1 MLKPLVVQLKSRS
14 SAGTQRRRGVIG
26 AALLAL
32 TACQTYSPEPLIT
45 DPVVLS
51 APLAAVLARDAATLD
66 RPYLRPIALDFSKP
80 LDANAIGVLAV
91 IGNPD
96 LRAMRVRANVADAQ
110 LFSARLLPD
119 PTLSLGLD
127 QVLAGPP
134 AVDNLTGTLGWAINE
149 LRTRGA
155 RIAQA
160 RAESQRVRLDLA
172 WAEWQTA
179 GKAEDQAAR
188 IVGLEHAAAFAE
200 ANRRSALS
208 MLDRMMRAAG
218 RGDLPPDQLQAA
230 RLSASDA
237 SARVRTIEK
246 DLVTA
251 RFDLTRLLG
260 LTPDQRLNLA
270 PPPVL
275 EAPLDATALFQLAAN
290 QRLDLQAL
298 KAGYMS
304 QEAAVRLAIINQF
317 PTLDLS
323 INATRDTSKNLT
335 VGPAVSLTLP
345 LWNRNRGAIA
355 IEKATRSALKAE
367 YDARLYQTRAE
378 IAAAVAAL
386 ELARAQRA
394 AILAELPAAQRFAQ
408 ASRRAADRGD
418 IASATAEAAEQ
429 ALRDKQLLLAQAD
442 QDSAEQLVALQLLT
456 GIPMQE
462 WPK

>member
-1 MLKPLVVQLKSRS
+1 MCPS
-14 SAGTQRRRGVIG
+14 IG
-26 AALLAL
+26 AGLLSLA
-32 TACQTYSPEPLIT
+32 ACQTYSPEALTT
-45 DPVVLS
+45 DPAALS
-51 APLAAVLARDAATLD
+51 APVAAVLARDAAAID

-91 IGNPD
+91 IGNHD

-110 LFSARLLPD
+110 LFNARLLPD
-119 PTLSLGLD
+119 PTLSLGVD

-160 RAESQRVRLDLA
+160 RAENRRVRLDLA

-179 GKAEDQAAR
+179 GKAEVQAAR
-188 IVGLEHAAAFAE
+188 VVGLQRAAILAE

-208 MLDRMMRAAG
+208 LLDRMMRAAG

-237 SARVRTIEK
+237 AARVRTIEK

-251 RFDLTRLLG
+251 RFELTRLLG
-260 LTPDQRLNLA
+260 LNPDQVLNLA
-270 PPPVL
+270 PAPVT
-275 EAPLDATALFQLAAN
+275 EAPLNAAALFQLAAS

-304 QEAAVRLAIINQF
+304 QEAAVRVAIINQF

-323 INATRDTSKNLT
+323 INTTRDTSKNFLL
-335 VGPAVSLTLP
+335 GPSVSLTLP

-355 IEKATRSALKAE
+355 VEKATRSALKAE

-394 AILAELPAAQRFAQ
+394 AILAELPAARRFAQ

-418 IASATAEAAEQ
+418 IAQATAETAEQ
-429 ALRDKQLLLAQAD
+429 ALRDKELLLAQAD
-442 QDSAEQLVALQLLT
+442 QDRAEQLVALQLLT
-456 GIPMQE
+456 GVPMQE
-462 WPK
+462 WRR

>member
-1 MLKPLVVQLKSRS
+1 MKADARWL
-14 SAGTQRRRGVIG
+14 RGSVCG
-26 AALLAL
+26 ALLGLA
-32 TACQTYSPEPLIT
+32 ACQTYSPEPLIT
-45 DPVVLS
+45 DPASLS
-51 APLAAVLARDAATLD
+51 AQVATVLVRDAATID
-66 RPYLRPIALDFSKP
+66 RPYLRPIALDFSRP

-91 IGNPD
+91 VGNPD

-119 PTLSLGLD
+119 PTLSLGVD

-134 AVDNLTGTLGWAINE
+134 AVNNLTGTIGWAINE

-179 GKAEDQAAR
+179 GKAEIQAAR
-188 IVGLEHAAAFAE
+188 VVTLEHAATFAE

-208 MLDRMMRAAG
+208 LLDRMMRAAG

-237 SARVRTIEK
+237 AARVRTIEK
-246 DLVTA
+246 DLVNA
-251 RFDLTRLLG
+251 RYELTRLLG
-260 LTPDQRLNLA
+260 LSPDQRLNLA
-270 PPPVL
+270 PPPVM
-275 EAPLDATALFQLAAN
+275 EAPLNAEALFQRAAN

-298 KAGYMS
+298 KAGYLS

-335 VGPAVSLTLP
+335 LGPAVSLTLP

-355 IEKATRSALKAE
+355 VERATRSALKAE

-386 ELARAQRA
+386 ELARDQRA
-394 AILAELPAAQRFAQ
+394 AILSELPAAERFAQ

-442 QDSAEQLVALQLLT
+442 QDSAEQLIALQLLT
-456 GIPMQE
+456 GVPMQE

>member
-1 MLKPLVVQLKSRS
+1 MPKPFFAQFKSRS
-14 SAGTQRRRGVIG
+14 SVGTRWRRGIIG
-26 AALLAL
+26 GALLTLA
-32 TACQTYSPEPLIT
+32 ACQTYSPEPLISNPAALPA
-45 DPVVLS
+45 PV
-51 APLAAVLARDAATLD
+51 AAILARDAATID
-66 RPYLRPIALDFSKP
+66 RPYLQPIALDFSKP

-119 PTLSLGLD
+119 PTLSLGID

-155 RIAQA
+155 RVAQA

-179 GKAEDQAAR
+179 GKAEIQAAR
-188 IVGLEHAAAFAE
+188 VVDLERAAAFAE

-208 MLDRMMRAAG
+208 LLSRMMRAAG

-251 RFDLTRLLG
+251 RFELTRLLG
-260 LTPDQRLNLA
+260 LSPDQRLNLA
-270 PPPVL
+270 SPPTMD
-275 EAPLDATALFQLAAN
+275 APLSATALFQLAAS

-304 QEAAVRLAIINQF
+304 QEAAVRLAVINQF

-323 INATRDTSKNLT
+323 INTTRDTSKNLT
-335 VGPAVSLTLP
+335 IGPAISLTLP

-355 IEKATRSALKAE
+355 VEKATRSALKAE

-394 AILAELPAAQRFAQ
+394 AILAELPAARAFAV

-418 IASATAEAAEQ
+418 IALATAEAAEQ
-429 ALRDKQLLLAQAD
+429 ALRDKELLLAQAD

-456 GIPMQE
+456 GVPMQE

>member
-1 MLKPLVVQLKSRS
+1 MKADARWL
-14 SAGTQRRRGVIG
+14 RGSVCG
-26 AALLAL
+26 ALLGLA
-32 TACQTYSPEPLIT
+32 ACQTYSPEPLIS
-45 DPVVLS
+45 DPASLS
-51 APLAAVLARDAATLD
+51 APVATVLVRDAATID

-91 IGNPD
+91 VGNPD

-119 PTLSLGLD
+119 PTLSLGVD

-134 AVDNLTGTLGWAINE
+134 AVNNLTGSVGWAINE

-160 RAESQRVRLDLA
+160 RSESQRVRLDLA

-179 GKAEDQAAR
+179 GKAEIQAAR
-188 IVGLEHAAAFAE
+188 VVTLEHAATFAD

-208 MLDRMMRAAG
+208 LLDRMMRAAG

-237 SARVRTIEK
+237 AARVRTIEK

-251 RFDLTRLLG
+251 RYELTRLLG
-260 LTPDQRLNLA
+260 LGPDQRLSLA
-270 PPPVL
+270 PPPVM
-275 EAPLDATALFQLAAN
+275 EAPLNPTALFQLAAS

-298 KAGYMS
+298 KAGYLS

-355 IEKATRSALKAE
+355 VERATRSALRAE

-386 ELARAQRA
+386 DLARAQRA
-394 AILAELPAAQRFAQ
+394 AILSELPAAMRFAQ

-418 IASATAEAAEQ
+418 IAAATAEAAEQ

-442 QDSAEQLVALQLLT
+442 QDSAEQLIALQLLT
-456 GIPMQE
+456 GVPMQE